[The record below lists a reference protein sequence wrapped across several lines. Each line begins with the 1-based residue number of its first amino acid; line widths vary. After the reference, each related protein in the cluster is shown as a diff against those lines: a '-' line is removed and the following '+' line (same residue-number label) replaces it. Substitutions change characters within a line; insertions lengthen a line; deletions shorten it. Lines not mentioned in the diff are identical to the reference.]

1 MQDTDFN
8 HIYKIRCKV
17 QDSIIFIGINR
28 RKVQINHILHGWI
41 YIYIYVFTGSV
52 GIGRV
57 RCSVPRSVSL
67 QGSKPGV
74 GLVPRL
80 VDVDGSF

>member
-1 MQDTDFN
+1 MD
-8 HIYKIRCKV
+8 
-17 QDSIIFIGINR
+17 
-28 RKVQINHILHGWI
+28 I

-67 QGSKPGV
+67 QDGKPGV